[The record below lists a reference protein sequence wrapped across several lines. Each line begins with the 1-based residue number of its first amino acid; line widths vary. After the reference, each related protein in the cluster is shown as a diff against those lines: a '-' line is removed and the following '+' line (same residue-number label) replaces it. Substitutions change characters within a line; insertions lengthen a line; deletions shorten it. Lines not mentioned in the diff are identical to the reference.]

1 MPDGV
6 HAALHR
12 RGYVRAV
19 IAHPVETHAA
29 RQPID
34 KHLVDL
40 AQAVHRLR
48 RIRLAAL
55 RHAHQDGGTSVERG
69 DRLLALRAERKR
81 RDVAQ
86 VDPRAAHG
94 SDLDPPEVLDAARLG
109 VEHDGELAR
118 MVRELSRRYLEV
130 ALADRVDDLRE
141 RETAGRELRAVHGH
155 DDFALLAAD
164 QLDRR
169 DARDGRE
176 PPRQPVVRIV
186 VELVDGLLA
195 RQRERDDGDRVHV
208 ELLDLRFLGA
218 ARQVALDRRDLR
230 ADVVRRDVLV
240 HVEVELEHD
249 LAEVVRARRRHVL
262 EAVYLHRGVLD
273 GARDGRLD
281 LLGRRARIDDDDRH
295 VGHDDV
301 RHDVDAHVPRRERS
315 EEHQHDQDDERQ
327 DRPADGGIR
336 ENHLASSPRRPRSR
350 AACPRE

>member
-1 MPDGV
+1 
-6 HAALHR
+6 
-12 RGYVRAV
+12 
-19 IAHPVETHAA
+19 
-29 RQPID
+29 
-34 KHLVDL
+34 
-40 AQAVHRLR
+40 
-48 RIRLAAL
+48 
-55 RHAHQDGGTSVERG
+55 
-69 DRLLALRAERKR
+69 
-81 RDVAQ
+81 
-86 VDPRAAHG
+86 
-94 SDLDPPEVLDAARLG
+94 
-109 VEHDGELAR
+109 

-169 DARDGRE
+169 DARDGRK

-186 VELVDGLLA
+186 VELVDGLFA

-208 ELLDLRFLGA
+208 VLLHLRLLGA

-240 HVEVELEHD
+240 HVEVELEQD

-262 EAVYLHRGVLD
+262 EAVHLHRRVLD

-295 VGHDDV
+295 VWHDDV
-301 RHDVDAHVPRRERS
+301 RHDVDAHVPRRERA

-327 DRPADGGIR
+327 DRAADCCIR
-336 ENHLASSPRRPRSR
+336 ENHLSSSPRRPRSR